1 MTPVPPPLTR
11 TPGQRTYRGL
21 DGLTYDPSATATTGR
36 RGQKSA
42 VGLEPVS
49 VVVRSNS
56 EAWVANR
63 LSDTVSIVDLSLGT
77 TTRTLAVG
85 DEPMDI
91 AFAAGKA
98 FVAVSQEDAVE
109 VYNLADL
116 STPPTVKP
124 LFSRAIR
131 ALAVSRTGDKV
142 YAVAQRSGNQTT
154 VVNANII
161 FGNNMGLDP
170 ARLAA
175 LGLNP
180 MTCLSPSGS
189 PVPPPPYPP
198 LPPGVTRNPAL
209 TDPSDGVP
217 KVGLIVKWNPA
228 TSRWEDERGQNWNAC
243 LPFRLPDHDLFV
255 INTSSLS
262 VTSIDHLGTTLFE
275 VSVDPANDRIYVPNT
290 EARNN

>member
-63 LSDTVSIVDLSLGT
+63 LSDTVSIVDLNLGT

-85 DEPMDI
+85 VEPMDI
-91 AFAAGKA
+91 AFAAGRA
-98 FVAVSQEDAVE
+98 FVAVSQEDAVK

-116 STPPTVKP
+116 SAPPTVKA

-131 ALAVSRTGDKV
+131 ALAVSRAGDKV

-154 VVNANII
+154 VVNANVI

-180 MTCLSPSGS
+180 MTCSSA
-189 PVPPPPYPP
+189 PPPYPP

-209 TDPSDGVP
+209 TDPSDGIP

-228 TSRWEDERGQNWNAC
+228 TNRFEYERW
-243 LPFRLPDHDLFV
+243 
-255 INTSSLS
+255 
-262 VTSIDHLGTTLFE
+262 
-275 VSVDPANDRIYVPNT
+275 
-290 EARNN
+290 